1 VDQEQQVH
9 IQCLQGKEV
18 LASIGLNVPGF
29 NSLADQGLLRKPR
42 LLKVGVLHDWVELD
56 GVLYSFEKGNNDA
69 VALERVL
76 NERYLSNLAL
86 GQGKDVVVFANA
98 ASSTGF
104 DIQFTALLG
113 GVPDNR
119 RRPLN
124 EDTLE
129 LLQDPNRCGLLQ
141 NGLVVKLTRPTLI
154 FKQKTPDGGER
165 YLEKSAANTVVVRGD
180 AGPEKAIELSQ
191 PVNYLR
197 LSAVELT
204 AVFNHPAIN
213 KRGKLPTLSASGLR
227 GLSNASSPQIVSKT
241 SALQANTATVSS
253 TIDIGQQDFAVP
265 VGDSEAL
272 ATNEVTVVIPE
283 KSRPDNAPIVPLTTS
298 VPADRKDIASPVTP
312 TPRQVDSEP
321 TVEHPTARIDTPE
334 SLPNR
339 WLRPVLAQAPIRFDW
354 FSCLVYDKIAEHFG
368 NSHQGQLGPMS
379 CWAVALGETEDLE
392 DPAFEGIFLTE
403 KHGLGFLHQGR
414 MVRFYKGVAFLGT
427 HDSALEGIGIDLVA
441 VDVDGEQ
448 RIVFIVSDDYL
459 SKFDVPESAIT
470 EELLRLRE
478 NGAMIMNVAEAL
490 NRPVPFEIVWTA
502 PAEQQDPG
510 DPQPLESV
518 PAP

>member
-1 VDQEQQVH
+1 VDTT
-9 IQCLQGKEV
+9 
-18 LASIGLNVPGF
+18 LASIGLNLPGF
-29 NSLADQGLLRKPR
+29 NSLADQGFLRKPR
-42 LLKVGVLHDWVELD
+42 SLKVGVLHDWVELD
-56 GVLYSFEKGNNDA
+56 GVLYSFENGKNDA
-69 VALERVL
+69 IALERVL
-76 NERYLSNLAL
+76 NDRYLSNLAL

-129 LLQDPNRCGLLQ
+129 LLQDPTRCGLLH

-165 YLEKSAANTVVVRGD
+165 YLEKNAANAVFVKGD
-180 AGPEKAIELSQ
+180 TGPEKVIDLSQ

-213 KRGKLPTLSASGLR
+213 KLGKLPASSASGPH
-227 GLSNASSPQIVSKT
+227 GLPNASSPQIVSKT
-241 SALQANTATVSS
+241 SSLQANTASVSS
-253 TIDIGQQDFAVP
+253 TGDTKQQASAVP
-265 VGDSEAL
+265 EGDPETRP
-272 ATNEVTVVIPE
+272 TNEVPIAISE
-283 KSRPDNAPIVPLTTS
+283 KLRPDYAPIVPSAAS
-298 VPADRKDIASPVTP
+298 VTADQKDTESPVSP
-312 TPRQVDSEP
+312 TSRQVDSEP
-321 TVEHPTARIDTPE
+321 MVEHPTAKIDTPE

-339 WLRPVLAQAPIRFDW
+339 WLNPILAQAPIRFDW

-379 CWAVALGETEDLE
+379 CWAMALGETEDLE

-414 MVRFYKGVAFLGT
+414 MVRFYKGVVFLGT
-427 HDSALEGIGIDLVA
+427 RESALEGIGIDLVG
-441 VDVDGEQ
+441 VGVDGEQ

-459 SKFDVPESAIT
+459 SKFDAPEGAIT

-502 PAEQQDPG
+502 PAEQQNPM

-518 PAP
+518 PPN